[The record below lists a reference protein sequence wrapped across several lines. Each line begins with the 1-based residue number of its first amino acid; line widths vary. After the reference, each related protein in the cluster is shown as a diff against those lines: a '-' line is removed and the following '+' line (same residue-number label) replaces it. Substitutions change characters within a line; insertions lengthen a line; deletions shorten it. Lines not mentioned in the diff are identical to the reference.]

1 MNLKRIRWKELLLIT
16 LIMEML
22 SNLRH
27 PDNDNIEKKPRCFF
41 SILSLR
47 NYCYLKDTSGN
58 RTLNDK
64 IVNAVQEI
72 LKKQL
77 AEANG

>member
-1 MNLKRIRWKELLLIT
+1 
-16 LIMEML
+16 ML

-27 PDNDNIEKKPRCFF
+27 PDNGNIEKKPRCA
-41 SILSLR
+41 L

-64 IVNAVQEI
+64 IVNAVQKM